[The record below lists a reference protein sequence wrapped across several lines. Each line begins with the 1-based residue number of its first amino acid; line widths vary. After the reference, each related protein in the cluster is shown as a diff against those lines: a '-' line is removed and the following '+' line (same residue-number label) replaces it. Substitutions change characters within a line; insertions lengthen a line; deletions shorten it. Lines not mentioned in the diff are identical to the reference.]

1 MDIQVTFHHEQSG
14 RIFRDVKTND
24 FVVFYKHL
32 CEVYDS
38 VVDDPEFSLDLFCEA
53 MLQVADNIIDN
64 IAEKSN
70 DNTNSYRYV
79 EIFIGNNYFTFYGY
93 KNNIITVIEKH
104 INEKSL
110 KSNTCIDKFVDK
122 CILPNIYSM
131 VSFAYDIK
139 GRSYEREKRMKE
151 YHQSA
156 CYEQDVSEIISIK
169 NKARKI
175 VDLCNKKLEVLFE
188 NYTK

>member
-1 MDIQVTFHHEQSG
+1 MDIQVTFQHEQSG
-14 RIFRDVKTND
+14 MMFRDVKRKD
-24 FVVFYKHL
+24 FITFYKQL
-32 CEVYDS
+32 CKVYDN
-38 VVDDPEFSLDLFCEA
+38 VVNDPEFSLELFCEA
-53 MLQVADNIIDN
+53 MLQVIDN

-70 DNTNSYRYV
+70 DNKSTYYV
-79 EIFIGNNYFTFYGY
+79 EIFIGNNYFTFDGY
-93 KNNIITVIEKH
+93 KNNVITIAEKH

-122 CILPNIYSM
+122 CILPNMHSM
-131 VSFAYDIK
+131 VSFAYDLK

-156 CYEQDVSEIISIK
+156 CYEQDVSEIINIK
-169 NKARKI
+169 NKAQKI
-175 VDLCNKKLEVLFE
+175 IDLCNKELETLFE

>member
-14 RIFRDVKTND
+14 RVFRDVEQKD
-24 FVVFYKHL
+24 FITFYKHL
-32 CEVYDS
+32 CKVYDS
-38 VVDDPEFSLDLFCEA
+38 IVNDNEFSLDMFCEA
-53 MLQVADNIIDN
+53 MLQVAENIT
-64 IAEKSN
+64 SN
-70 DNTNSYRYV
+70 NDKDTTYCYV
-79 EIFIGNNYFTFYGY
+79 EIFVGNNYFTFDGY
-93 KNNIITVIEKH
+93 KNNVITIAEKH

-122 CILPNIYSM
+122 CILPNMHSM
-131 VSFAYDIK
+131 VSFAYDLK

-156 CYEQDVSEIISIK
+156 CYEQDVSEIINIK